1 MRSEARRQGSREGG
15 DGHSAQARLQAS
27 GSLASREGVVV
38 MPAALDNLTGKVS
51 SAARTGCLEKA
62 WLVAVHHSPEHSA
75 SFVTWLL
82 AVPPPRAPLVQ
93 PGRAAQPWGVKGDFG
108 ETKSEPTVEWLELA
122 GFVTV
127 ELSSV

>member
-1 MRSEARRQGSREGG
+1 
-15 DGHSAQARLQAS
+15 
-27 GSLASREGVVV
+27 
-38 MPAALDNLTGKVS
+38 MPAALDNLTGEVS
-51 SAARTGCLEKA
+51 SAARTGCLERA

-82 AVPPPRAPLVQ
+82 AVPPPRACGHPLCSLGELLS
-93 PGRAAQPWGVKGDFG
+93 PGGWRGGFG
-108 ETKSEPTVEWLELA
+108 ETKSEPTAEWPELA